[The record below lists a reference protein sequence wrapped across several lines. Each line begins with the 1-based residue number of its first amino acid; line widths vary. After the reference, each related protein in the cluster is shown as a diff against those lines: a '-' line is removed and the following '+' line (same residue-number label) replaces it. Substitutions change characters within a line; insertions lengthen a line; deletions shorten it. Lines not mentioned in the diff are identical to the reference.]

1 AQYAPN
7 EELMLLADA
16 LSMWDAVDDEQRA
29 AVGGRA
35 ALLERAA
42 QIAWVLGDLA
52 RACQWADE
60 ALAQAPTDDPR
71 RRSTLLT
78 LRAKVSPDW
87 AAPRV
92 GDLLTEAVDLAR
104 PGEPSPE
111 LAQALVHQAIWHS
124 MRGEEAAAERG
135 AHALIEVG
143 EALHDSRATADGLG
157 VLAIRADTRGDLEQA
172 LELNALSM
180 RQADACGAEQTV
192 LMAYVRG
199 SATLLEAGRYADA
212 AAMSAEAHRYATQR
226 GLARLYGRWMSINEA
241 EALEALGRWDDAE
254 AVLRQACAAGATES
268 SDVASRVALARI
280 LIRRGEAQ
288 ADGLLDG
295 LGAVADALL
304 HEPQTWVP
312 LLCCRALSEH
322 AHGRPRQCLAL
333 LAETVPGRLDA
344 ENLSYWAWDVLPV
357 AAAAMARLDDR
368 DYDAWYDSLR
378 SKARTATSPRKR
390 VAQALADAELAGL
403 RGRPVL
409 LAWRAVLD
417 LEGAL
422 PAYEHA
428 YALLRCATAGLHAA
442 DLDGDRVD
450 RDEIASWMRQAGRLA
465 EQMGAVPLLAQLRTL
480 ARRHHLSE
488 AAIPRQRT
496 GSPASATS
504 ARGLTER
511 EQEVLRLVAA
521 GRSNAEIAR
530 ELYISPKT
538 ASVHVSHILAKLDV
552 ATRTEAAAVAFRE
565 GLVAPS
571 GS

>member
-1 AQYAPN
+1 MPRPK
-7 EELMLLADA
+7 EH
-16 LSMWDAVDDEQRA
+16 AVTLTAGDRA
-29 AVGGRA
+29 KLTRVVSRRTHPART
-35 ALLERAA
+35 
-42 QIAWVLGDLA
+42 IA
-52 RACQWADE
+52 RA
-60 ALAQAPTDDPR
+60 
-71 RRSTLLT
+71 
-78 LRAKVSPDW
+78 
-87 AAPRV
+87 
-92 GDLLTEAVDLAR
+92 
-104 PGEPSPE
+104 
-111 LAQALVHQAIWHS
+111 H
-124 MRGEEAAAERG
+124 
-135 AHALIEVG
+135 
-143 EALHDSRATADGLG
+143 
-157 VLAIRADTRGDLEQA
+157 
-172 LELNALSM
+172 
-180 RQADACGAEQTV
+180 
-192 LMAYVRG
+192 
-199 SATLLEAGRYADA
+199 
-212 AAMSAEAHRYATQR
+212 
-226 GLARLYGRWMSINEA
+226 
-241 EALEALGRWDDAE
+241 
-254 AVLRQACAAGATES
+254 
-268 SDVASRVALARI
+268 
-280 LIRRGEAQ
+280 
-288 ADGLLDG
+288 
-295 LGAVADALL
+295 
-304 HEPQTWVP
+304 
-312 LLCCRALSEH
+312 
-322 AHGRPRQCLAL
+322 
-333 LAETVPGRLDA
+333 
-344 ENLSYWAWDVLPV
+344 
-357 AAAAMARLDDR
+357 
-368 DYDAWYDSLR
+368 SLR
-378 SKARTATSPRKR
+378 SKAGTATSPRKR

-417 LEGAL
+417 LEDAL